1 MCPWWVIVEGLMM
14 KKTDLQEAG
23 FTLTEMLVALAVA
36 STLIVS
42 VGQLLSVTAR
52 AYHRVTQSVETLRDY
67 RSLDRFVSLLEAADS
82 DRVEYAPSQLDL
94 SRGAQSMLTITV
106 LPDSEAR
113 LSLTHNG
120 IVLERRYEGF
130 PASEWAVSSQALTLS
145 PLGGGR
151 PLVTFPLLREAPF
164 DCRYDSV
171 AKRCR

>member
-1 MCPWWVIVEGLMM
+1 MM
-14 KKTDLQEAG
+14 KKTDPQEAG

-52 AYHRVTQSVETLRDY
+52 AYHRVTQSVELLRDY
-67 RSLDRFVSLLEAADS
+67 RSLDRFMSLLEAADS
-82 DRVEYAPSQLDL
+82 DRVELEPSQIGL

-106 LPDSEAR
+106 VPDAGAD

-120 IVLERRYEGF
+120 VVLERRYGSF
-130 PASEWAVSSQALTLS
+130 PANEWAGSSHAMTLIS
-145 PLGGGR
+145 VGGGGG
-151 PLVTFPLLREAPF
+151 LVTLPLLREVPF

>member
-1 MCPWWVIVEGLMM
+1 MM

-52 AYHRVTQSVETLRDY
+52 AYHRVTQSVETLREY
-67 RSLDRFVSLLEAADS
+67 RSLDRFVSLLEAADF

-94 SRGAQSMLTITV
+94 SRGAQSMLTIAV
-106 LPDSEAR
+106 LPETGASLE
-113 LSLTHNG
+113 LTHNG
-120 IVLERRYEGF
+120 VALERHYAGTT
-130 PASEWAVSSQALTLS
+130 ASEWAGSSQALTLT
-145 PLGGGR
+145 PVGGGDA
-151 PLVTFPLLREAPF
+151 LVTLPLLREVPF

>member
-1 MCPWWVIVEGLMM
+1 VCPWWVIVEGLMM
-14 KKTDLQEAG
+14 KKTDPQEAG

-52 AYHRVTQSVETLRDY
+52 AYHRVTQSVETLREY
-67 RSLDRFVSLLEAADS
+67 RSLDRFVSLLEAADFE
-82 DRVEYAPSQLDL
+82 RVEHAPSQLDL
-94 SRGAQSMLTITV
+94 SRGAQSTLTVTV
-106 LPDSEAR
+106 SPDATTN

-120 IVLERRYEGF
+120 VALERRYDSF
-130 PASEWAVSSQALTLS
+130 PANEWAGSSHALTLT

-151 PLVTFPLLREAPF
+151 PLVTLPLLREAPF